1 MDTKKTPDT
10 AADADVAPLGA
21 SYPAEH
27 ASNDSWF
34 ERLKLACNATT
45 DTALGIALGITQAS
59 VAKAKKKGRVPSDWI
74 IAISY
79 KYGVSADWLLYGTG
93 PMVDP
98 NRGSQEPARAG
109 VMRAGEPLQKVVPI
123 MTASKEDGCTI
134 EHENGDILMVPM
146 VDARLSA
153 GTGSFE
159 TGDHAERYYAFRLDF
174 LIRKGI
180 PSQMVL
186 MRVAGDSME
195 PEIKDGD
202 VVLID
207 QNQKTPIPGKLYAVG
222 VEDMVYIK
230 EVNAEPGKLVLSSYN
245 KTYPALEVDARG
257 DLVDGIRIIGR
268 AVWVGR
274 ELK

>member
-1 MDTKKTPDT
+1 
-10 AADADVAPLGA
+10 
-21 SYPAEH
+21 
-27 ASNDSWF
+27 
-34 ERLKLACNATT
+34 
-45 DTALGIALGITQAS
+45 

-74 IAISY
+74 IAISN
-79 KYGVSADWLLYGTG
+79 KYGVSADWLIYGQGSMYDSTR
-93 PMVDP
+93 V
-98 NRGSQEPARAG
+98 NREPARAG
-109 VMRAGEPLQKVVPI
+109 ILRAGEP
-123 MTASKEDGCTI
+123 I
-134 EHENGDILMVPM
+134 ETVAVQDKPKKDEPQVIECDTSQIVMVPM
-146 VDARLSA
+146 VEARLSA

-159 TGDHAERYYAFRLDF
+159 NGGKIERYYAFRLDF
-174 LIRKGI
+174 LWRKGV

-186 MRVAGDSME
+186 MRVSGDSME

-245 KTYPALEVDARG
+245 KAYCALEIEARG
-257 DLVDGIRIIGR
+257 DLQDGIRIIGR